1 MDVSIS
7 RSTASVSARVVSRR
21 PRSVEAR
28 SPRPKTITMT
38 VAKTSTGTTAA
49 TTSISR
55 CRRRGNTDA
64 ALTDMRME
72 DSAAI
77 STGPREAH
85 AIGKNFSHVWRP
97 YADWRAA
104 CAFRRYA
111 YLARFRPRALE
122 RPDRGPGGRA
132 TTAGV

>member
-1 MDVSIS
+1 L
-7 RSTASVSARVVSRR
+7 
-21 PRSVEAR
+21 
-28 SPRPKTITMT
+28 
-38 VAKTSTGTTAA
+38 
-49 TTSISR
+49 SR
-55 CRRRGNTDA
+55 CRRRGKTDA

-85 AIGKNFSHVWRP
+85 AIGKKFSHVWRP

-132 TTAGV
+132 TTAGVYRRCIVGVGRAKRGRTETSGDSP